1 MDLFE
6 YVNDILAFFTHP
18 AWKYLIY
25 SIIFVLIIIWLA
37 FIYWT
42 YRDARL
48 RSESTVNAI
57 FWALVVLVLNFL
69 GLILYLIL
77 RPPEFIDDIVERDL
91 EIERMQLLLNGKQ
104 SSCPAC
110 GNTVN
115 DDFLICPYCR
125 KKLKNS
131 CINCGKPLNLN
142 WKVCPYCKT
151 TQ

>member
-6 YVNDILAFFTHP
+6 YINDIMAFFRHP
-18 AWKYLIY
+18 AWKYLLY
-25 SIIFVLIIIWLA
+25 SFIFILIIVWLA

-42 YRDARL
+42 YRDSKL
-48 RSESTVNAI
+48 RSESMIPAV
-57 FWALVVLVLNFL
+57 FWALIVLVFNFL

-77 RPPEFIDDIVERDL
+77 RPPEYIDDVVERDL
-91 EIERMQLLLNGKQ
+91 EIERMQALLNGKQ

-110 GNTVN
+110 GNTVR

-125 KKLKNS
+125 KKLKS
-131 CINCGKPLNLN
+131 PCINCGKPLDLN